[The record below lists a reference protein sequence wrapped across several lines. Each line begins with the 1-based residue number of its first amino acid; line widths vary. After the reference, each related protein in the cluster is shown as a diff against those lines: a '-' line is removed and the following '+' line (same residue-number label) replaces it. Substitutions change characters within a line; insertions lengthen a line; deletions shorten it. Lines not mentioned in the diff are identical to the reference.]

1 MAKCSE
7 RRVLDMDTIEKCA
20 ALIQKANKILVLT
33 GAGMSTESGIP
44 DFRSNTGLYSKDF
57 KGLPPET
64 ILSLS
69 FFKRNPQVFWEYVSK
84 YMNYQNAK
92 PNVGHYMLAKW
103 EKKKDITIVTQNIDE
118 LHTLAGSTKV
128 IEIHGSI
135 KTATCQGCH
144 KKYREEDVLS
154 KENGYLC
161 DCGSPIKP
169 DIVLYEESVEKMSL
183 VFPLIEQADLL
194 MVLGTSLTVYPVAA
208 IPAYYNRQDKPM
220 IIVNKTP
227 TPYHGTPNC
236 IEINDSI
243 GPTLKKIDALLE
255 P

>member
-1 MAKCSE
+1 M
-7 RRVLDMDTIEKCA
+7 
-20 ALIQKANKILVLT
+20 
-33 GAGMSTESGIP
+33 
-44 DFRSNTGLYSKDF
+44 
-57 KGLPPET
+57 
-64 ILSLS
+64 
-69 FFKRNPQVFWEYVSK
+69 
-84 YMNYQNAK
+84 
-92 PNVGHYMLAKW
+92 
-103 EKKKDITIVTQNIDE
+103 
-118 LHTLAGSTKV
+118 
-128 IEIHGSI
+128 
-135 KTATCQGCH
+135 
-144 KKYREEDVLS
+144 
-154 KENGYLC
+154 
-161 DCGSPIKP
+161 
-169 DIVLYEESVEKMSL
+169 LYEESVEKMSL